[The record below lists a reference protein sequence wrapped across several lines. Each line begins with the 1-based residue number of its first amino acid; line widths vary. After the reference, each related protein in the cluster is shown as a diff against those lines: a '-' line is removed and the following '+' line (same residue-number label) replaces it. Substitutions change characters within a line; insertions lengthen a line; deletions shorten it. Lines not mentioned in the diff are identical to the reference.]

1 MVNFVLVVPKQTLN
15 NLLVSW
21 LCLSDVGKLDAA
33 LCDRA
38 CRDVFEHSL
47 ALRNFGGNTDALCT
61 NSKFISWVI
70 KWKIKLDALH
80 IDSSLLRPKN
90 EKLRCKLLAVV
101 GPTLR
106 RAVIDCGKDTQF
118 NSKYFTEYL
127 DSDSDCDSDSVGD
140 TKFDDDDS
148 SCDCD
153 ITCAQDVNHLV
164 EKKLIDEVIIDL
176 SMKCTKLETFTVLGH
191 HSGSVMSLLQV
202 NPKLRAISMSSCP
215 KVLRCI
221 ADLCPDISS
230 ITITEQASST
240 DLQEFAAHVPLK
252 LTQLCLSQTD
262 VKSSFLVPVL
272 ERASL
277 RELRLGCVPSDLL
290 TLATSCPNLEIFRCM
305 LAYGVKAEDFI
316 AKLAPF
322 APILRTLILDKPT
335 AFLSTAVLAKILES
349 FPRLRQLCVDPKFED
364 KLSELPLSA
373 GLAPPG
379 HTTASGPV
387 LEELYVGNPCAYN
400 GQTFDLGEV
409 LQTCPALHSI
419 GLSYASWN
427 GSKFQLFAAAGIV
440 KIVCLNMG
448 YAYCGNYTQLSGL
461 QELEMTGCKHL
472 ENRALRRIARN
483 CPQLSRLHVHDAPM
497 VTLPA
502 VLEVLKRCP
511 QLRSL
516 ERNNKNEKE
525 ERSTEAKKREQSAT
539 VAVMEMCKLQ
549 YPRLQHLRLRF
560 V

>member
-1 MVNFVLVVPKQTLN
+1 MTNFVLVVPKQTLN
-15 NLLVSW
+15 NLLVFW
-21 LCLSDVGKLDAA
+21 LCLTDVGKLDAA
-33 LCDRA
+33 LCDCA
-38 CRDVFEHSL
+38 CRDVFEYSL
-47 ALRNFGGNTDALCT
+47 ALRNFGGNTDALCA

-70 KWKIKLDALH
+70 KRKIKLDMLH
-80 IDSSLLRPKN
+80 IESSLLRPKN

-118 NSKYFTEYL
+118 NSKYFAEYL

-140 TKFDDDDS
+140 TKFDDDS

-153 ITCAQDVNHLV
+153 ILV
-164 EKKLIDEVIIDL
+164 ETKIVDEVIIDL

-191 HSGSVMSLLQV
+191 HSSSVMSLLQM
-202 NPKLRAISMSSCP
+202 NPKLCSVTLRNCP

-221 ADLCPDISS
+221 AALCPYISS
-230 ITITEQASST
+230 ITITEQAASI
-240 DLQEFAAHVPLK
+240 DLKEFAAHVPLK
-252 LTQLCLSQTD
+252 LTQLCLSHSE
-262 VKSSFLVPVL
+262 VKRSFLMPVL

-277 RELRLGCVPSDLL
+277 RELRLGCVPFDLS
-290 TLATSCPNLEIFRCM
+290 TLATSCPNLEIFSCM
-305 LAYGVKAEDFI
+305 LEYGVYPEDFV
-316 AKLAPF
+316 AQLSPF
-322 APILRTLILDKPT
+322 APNLRTLILDKPT
-335 AFLSTAVLAKILES
+335 AFLSNAVLAKILES
-349 FPRLRQLCVDPKFED
+349 FPRLRQFCADPKFED

-379 HTTASGPV
+379 HTAAWGPV
-387 LEELYVGNPCAYN
+387 LEELYVGNPCEYN
-400 GQTFDLGEV
+400 QQQFHLEEV
-409 LQTCPALHSI
+409 LQSCPALHSI

-427 GSKFQLFAAAGIV
+427 GSKFQQCAAAGIV

-448 YAYCGNYTQLSGL
+448 YAYCSNYTQLSGL

-483 CPQLSRLHVHDAPM
+483 CPQLTRLHVHDAPM

-516 ERNNKNEKE
+516 ECVYQNEKE
-525 ERSTEAKKREQSAT
+525 ERSTEAKMREQSAT
-539 VAVMEMCKLQ
+539 VAVTEMCKLQ